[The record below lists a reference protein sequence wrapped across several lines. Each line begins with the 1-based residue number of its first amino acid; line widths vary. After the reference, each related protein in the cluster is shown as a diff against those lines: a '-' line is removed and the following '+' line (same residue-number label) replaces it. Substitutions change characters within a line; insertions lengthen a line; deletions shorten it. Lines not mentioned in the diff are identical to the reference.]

1 MLSRESRK
9 RTFAEARERRLHI
22 FVKLLNGSSL
32 TLAVEA
38 STTIDNVKILISEK
52 LEGQWRPDQQRLK
65 FAGQVLQ
72 DDRTEDL
79 SSAPQAAQETQNSH
93 RARLR
98 V

>member
-1 MLSRESRK
+1 MLSRVSRK
-9 RTFAEARERRLHI
+9 RTFAEARERLHI

-72 DDRTEDL
+72 DDRTL
-79 SSAPQAAQETQNSH
+79 SSYNIQRGCIIDFGIDHFWSG
-93 RARLR
+93 
-98 V
+98 